1 MKMYMWFSVV
11 MTTSAV
17 YAQTTIRPITQ
28 EQIPA
33 AKETIISAWNEVL
46 GTDRT
51 VEGWEKHGHFDDLND
66 VDHKFISF
74 FVLLDEGT
82 VVGTAGIK
90 PLNNGI
96 CELKRMWLLKPY
108 RGKGWGGKLLDSLVA
123 DAITQGF
130 KRMYL
135 EVWMP
140 QRQQQAL
147 NFYQKHGFSEIPA
160 YRESREGA
168 LFMEKILER

>member
-1 MKMYMWFSVV
+1 MI
-11 MTTSAV
+11 TDAV
-17 YAQTTIRPITQ
+17 CAQITIRPITQ

-33 AKETIISAWNEVL
+33 AKETIISAWNEVF

-66 VDHKFISF
+66 VEHKFISF
-74 FVLLDEGT
+74 FVLLDEGA

-90 PLNNGI
+90 PLGDGI

-123 DAITQGF
+123 DAITHGF
-130 KRMYL
+130 KHMRL

-140 QRQQQAL
+140 QRQQLAL
-147 NFYQKHGFSEIPA
+147 NFYQRHGFYEIPA

-168 LFMEKILER
+168 LFMAKSLEC